1 MRPSRDTILMEIAKL
16 MAQRSTCTRKN
27 VGALAAKEGRVLV
40 TGYNGAPSGLPHC
53 TELGGCPL
61 DENGGCSNSVHAE
74 ANLIAFA
81 AKYGISLQGAV
92 VYTTCSPCLNCAR
105 LLINAGIVEVIY
117 SEEYRDPGG
126 LELLKRAGVK
136 VRLFQDEQRVD
147 SKAYIKYVKDV
158 IEI

>member
-1 MRPSRDTILMEIAKL
+1 
-16 MAQRSTCTRKN
+16 
-27 VGALAAKEGRVLV
+27 
-40 TGYNGAPSGLPHC
+40 
-53 TELGGCPL
+53 
-61 DENGGCSNSVHAE
+61 
-74 ANLIAFA
+74 
-81 AKYGISLQGAV
+81 
-92 VYTTCSPCLNCAR
+92 
-105 LLINAGIVEVIY
+105 VEVIY